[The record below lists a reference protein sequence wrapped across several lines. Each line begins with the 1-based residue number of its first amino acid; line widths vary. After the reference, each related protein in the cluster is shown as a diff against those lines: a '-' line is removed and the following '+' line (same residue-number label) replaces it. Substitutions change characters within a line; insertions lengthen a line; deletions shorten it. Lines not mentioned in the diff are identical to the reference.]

1 MASRVRFENTSKTA
15 FELVNMLQEEELRIP
30 LHQREYCWPE
40 LRQQEFIDTILQGI
54 PTQAI
59 IMRRDGRGDELPV
72 SLEDGRQRLTTL
84 QMFLRDEILTK
95 DGTKFSDLSSI
106 LQNQV
111 RSYSF
116 AVTTYW
122 NATPEQIVNIFDR
135 FQNGTPLTIG
145 ERLHSMSEISPIV
158 KLTKKLLLTVGEGVH
173 DRAVTTWGHR
183 AGADR
188 RRKNLL
194 NALMIVAGIAFGP
207 KAITKKWPEIQEGR
221 YLSRPI
227 SPEDEQRILKTLRD
241 ILNIYEVVDNQKP
254 LRGSSIKNMQ
264 WAVGKI
270 TGYLIWSFHTYPSE
284 TIRLTNGWVEFLSQA
299 RDTPSL
305 LQETLQKDT
314 GPARFYTEKRF
325 KMGYM
330 RVFNPAEAERL
341 ANGVVEDP
349 EDDDSYESDIE

>member
-30 LHQREYCWPE
+30 LHQREYCWPP
-40 LRQQEFIDTILQGI
+40 LRQQQFIHTILQGM

-59 IMRRDGRGDELPV
+59 IMRRDGRGEELPV

-95 DGTKFSDLSSI
+95 DGTKFSELSSI

-122 NATPEQIVNIFDR
+122 NATTEQIVNIFDR

-145 ERLHSMSEISPIV
+145 ERLHSMSDISPIV
-158 KLTKKLLLTVGEGVH
+158 KLAKKLLLTVGEGVH
-173 DRAVTTWGHR
+173 DRAVGSWGHR

-194 NALMIVAGIAFGP
+194 NAVMIVGGIAFGP
-207 KAITKKWPEIQEGR
+207 QAITKKWLDIQE
-221 YLSRPI
+221 YLSRTI
-227 SPEDEQRILKTLRD
+227 SPEDEQRIVKTLRD
-241 ILNIYEVVDNQKP
+241 ILNIYEVVENQKP
-254 LRGSSIKNMQ
+254 VRGSSIKNAQ

-270 TGYLIWSFHTYPSE
+270 TGYLIWSFYTFPTE
-284 TIRLTNGWVEFLSQA
+284 TVRLTNGWVEFLSRA

-314 GPARFYTEKRF
+314 GAARFYTERRF
-325 KMGYM
+325 RMGYL

-341 ANGVVEDP
+341 TNGAADDL
-349 EDDDSYESDIE
+349 EDDESYESDME